1 MKTEELSYQEA
12 IELASAGAMVSRKD
26 WKNSWFVFRQ
36 VNNIVHKDMIP
47 NMRSLPM
54 NVKERLGTVGKSL
67 FYENQLMIADTSGE
81 RVVITHFE
89 PEWKDEYYN
98 DWCVL

>member
-1 MKTEELSYQEA
+1 MKTEGLNYQEA
-12 IELASAGAMVSRKD
+12 IELASAGAIVSRKD
-26 WKNSWFVFRQ
+26 WKDGWFVFRQ

-47 NMRSLPM
+47 NMRSLPL
-54 NVKERLGTVGKSL
+54 NVKERLETVGKSL

-89 PEWKDEYYN
+89 PDWRDEYYK